1 MSAAMATAAVSV
13 VLVHGAF
20 VDGSGWK
27 DVHERLTKD
36 GYEVTVVQNPTT
48 SLADDVAATKRA
60 IAKASGPV
68 ILVGH
73 SYGGVIIS
81 EAGNDPKVTGL
92 VYVAAFVPDKGES
105 VDSLGK
111 APPPPGT
118 PPPPFLAPLDGFVYL
133 DKAKFHEAFCADVDP
148 KTAKFM
154 NDGQS
159 GFGLAAITGA
169 VTDPAWKEKPSWYV
183 LASQD
188 HMIPAAAQGG
198 MAKRANAQVTE
209 VKASHAVM
217 VSQPAAVVAVIEK
230 AAKGTGKQPE

>member
-1 MSAAMATAAVSV
+1 MSAILGAAAVSV

-27 DVHERLTKD
+27 DVHEKLTKD

-60 IAKASGPV
+60 IAQSKNDV

-73 SYGGVIIS
+73 SYGGSIIS
-81 EAGNDPKVTGL
+81 EAGNDPKVVGL

-105 VDSLGK
+105 VASLTK
-111 APPPPGT
+111 DPPPPGT
-118 PPPPFLAPLDGFVYL
+118 PVAPILPPQDGFLYI
-133 DKAKFHEAFCADVDP
+133 DKAKFHEAFCADVDA

-154 NDGQS
+154 NDSQNGW
-159 GFGLAAITGA
+159 GLGGVGGVVSEAA
-169 VTDPAWKEKPSWYV
+169 WRKKPSWYV
-183 LASQD
+183 LATDD
-188 HMIPAAAQGG
+188 HMIPPFAQEG
-198 MAKRANAQVTE
+198 MAKRANATVTK

-217 VSQPAAVVAVIEK
+217 VSQPAAVVSVIEA
-230 AAKGTGKQPE
+230 AAKGAVKK